1 MALWG
6 KTTNSESRPKFLP
19 VDSNASGSMGARENC
34 IAQPGGWAL
43 SAGLASSG
51 NDNTGAQ
58 PEILVC
64 IRGLGTTTLQ
74 GANVMSID
82 WTDGAYAD
90 AANFD
95 ITVTFDEK
103 VTVTSAALSA
113 NQTVT
118 NKAYILLGRVGETDM
133 TEDNTVA
140 CQYLSGTGTNQL
152 VFRGVLQAARA
163 GFLTFS
169 GYGFTPVTGAAK
181 TDHPAIVLNGTATIV
196 EEGGDA
202 ITKIR
207 QESGT
212 SISGDAGDGILMN
225 STAGAVATVN
235 GALSES
241 ATLVIDTVTGT
252 LAVGQVITVK
262 SASGTD
268 ITALGGETSISQD
281 NTLTITAVASQT
293 SVTLSEAITVANDV
307 VLLASTNGGSDLLGE
322 SIDFSLEG
330 FDGATDVPASTR
342 TGEDEVVGFALEGGD
357 GENDGD
363 KLILNA
369 TDGSAAN
376 ANEQLIVEDFSASQG
391 LYTQISEAT
400 GIIALEDDTGD
411 NIILDGGPDGAN
423 DVGSNLIQESGSLTT
438 ALVLTG
444 VTTT

>member
-103 VTVTSAALSA
+103 VTVTSATLSA

-118 NKAYILLGRVGETDM
+118 NKAYILLSRVGATDM
-133 TEDNTVA
+133 VQDNTIA
-140 CQYLSGTGTNQL
+140 AQYLSGSGTNQL
-152 VFRGVLQAARA
+152 VFRGKLQAAAA
-163 GFLTFS
+163 GFISFS
-169 GYGFTPVTGAAK
+169 GLGQDAGD
-181 TDHPAIVLNGTATIV
+181 DHVAIVLNGTATIL
-196 EEGGDA
+196 EEGGDN
-202 ITKIR
+202 ICKLR

-212 SISGDAGDGILMN
+212 AESSDVGMGGDGITLN
-225 STAGAVATVN
+225 STSGAVATVN
-235 GALSES
+235 GALDGST
-241 ATLVIDTVTGT
+241 TLVVDTVTGT
-252 LAVGQVITVK
+252 LAVGQVVIVK
-262 SASGTD
+262 DASASNISDASGNTD
-268 ITALGGETSISQD
+268 ISQD
-281 NTLTITAVASQT
+281 HTLTITAVASQT
-293 SVTLSEAITVANDV
+293 SVTVSEAITVANNV
-307 VLLASTNGGSDLLGE
+307 VLLALADAGDDMLTE
-322 SIDFSLEG
+322 SLEMKFEG
-330 FDGATDVPASTR
+330 VDNATDVTGLTR
-342 TGEDEVVGFALEGGD
+342 TGDDSEVVML
-357 GENDGD
+357 
-363 KLILNA
+363 
-369 TDGSAAN
+369 
-376 ANEQLIVEDFSASQG
+376 
-391 LYTQISEAT
+391 
-400 GIIALEDDTGD
+400 LEDASNDTGRD
-411 NIILDGGPDGAN
+411 TIILDGTNGSSAN
-423 DVGSNLIQESGSLTT
+423 ENDNILVEDKVSDIAMYSQVGTSTGT
-438 ALVLTG
+438 ANVLAG

>member
-19 VDSNASGSMGARENC
+19 VDSNAEGSSGARENC

-43 SAGLASSG
+43 SAGTASSG
-51 NDNTGAQ
+51 NDNKGAQ

-118 NKAYILLGRVGETDM
+118 NKAYILLSRVGATDM
-133 TEDNTVA
+133 VQDSTIA
-140 CQYLSGTGTNQL
+140 AQYLSGTGTNKL
-152 VFRGVLQAARA
+152 VFRGKLQAAAA
-163 GFLTFS
+163 GFISFS
-169 GYGFTPVTGAAK
+169 GLGQGAGD
-181 TDHPAIVLNGTATIV
+181 DHVAIVLDGTATIV
-196 EEGGDA
+196 EEGGDN
-202 ITKIR
+202 ICKLR

-212 SISGDAGDGILMN
+212 AESSDVGMGGDGIIMN
-225 STAGAVATVN
+225 STAGTVMTVN
-235 GALSES
+235 GALSE
-241 ATLVIDTVTGT
+241 ATTLVIDGVSGAT

-262 SASGTD
+262 SASGTNISD
-268 ITALGGETSISQD
+268 IAGDTGISQD

-293 SVTLSEAITVANDV
+293 SVTISESITVANDV
-307 VLLASTNGGSDLLGE
+307 VLLASTNGGSDLLTE
-322 SIDFSLEG
+322 SLEMKFEG
-330 FDGATDVPASTR
+330 VDNATDITGLTR
-342 TGEDEVVGFALEGGD
+342 TGADSEVVMILEDASQETGA
-357 GENDGD
+357 D
-363 KLILNA
+363 KIILNG
-369 TDGSAAN
+369 TDGSSTN
-376 ANEQLIVEDFSASQG
+376 ANDDILVEDKTSDIAMFSQ
-391 LYTQISEAT
+391 
-400 GIIALEDDTGD
+400 
-411 NIILDGGPDGAN
+411 
-423 DVGSNLIQESGSLTT
+423 VGSSSGT
-438 ALVLTG
+438 ANILAG

>member
-103 VTVTSAALSA
+103 VTVTSATLSA

-118 NKAYILLGRVGETDM
+118 NKAYILLSRVGATDM
-133 TEDNTVA
+133 VQDSTIA
-140 CQYLSGTGTNQL
+140 AQYLSGSGTNQL
-152 VFRGVLQAARA
+152 VFRGKLQAAAA
-163 GFLTFS
+163 GFISFS
-169 GYGFTPVTGAAK
+169 GLGQGAGD
-181 TDHPAIVLNGTATIV
+181 DHVAIVLDGTATIV
-196 EEGGDA
+196 EEGGDN
-202 ITKIR
+202 ICKLR

-212 SISGDAGDGILMN
+212 AESSDVGMGGDGIILN

-235 GALSES
+235 GALSE
-241 ATLVIDTVTGT
+241 ATTLVVDTVTGT
-252 LAVGQVITVK
+252 LAVGQVIVVK
-262 SASGTD
+262 DASGTNISD
-268 ITALGGETSISQD
+268 IAGDTGISQD

-293 SVTLSEAITVANDV
+293 SVTVSEAITVANNV
-307 VLLASTNGGSDLLGE
+307 VLLAMTNGGDDLLTE
-322 SIDFSLEG
+322 SLEMKFEG
-330 FDGATDVPASTR
+330 VDNATDITGLTR
-342 TGEDEVVGFALEGGD
+342 TGDDSEVVMQLED
-357 GENDGD
+357 
-363 KLILNA
+363 
-369 TDGSAAN
+369 
-376 ANEQLIVEDFSASQG
+376 ASQ
-391 LYTQISEAT
+391 ET
-400 GIIALEDDTGD
+400 GSDK
-411 NIILDGGPDGAN
+411 IILDGTDGSSTNAN
-423 DVGSNLIQESGSLTT
+423 DNILVEDKVSDIAMYSQVGSSTGT
-438 ALVLTG
+438 ANVLAG

>member
-51 NDNTGAQ
+51 NDNKGAQ

-103 VTVTSAALSA
+103 VTVTSATLSA

-118 NKAYILLGRVGETDM
+118 NKAYILLSRVGATDM
-133 TEDNTVA
+133 VQDNTIA
-140 CQYLSGTGTNQL
+140 AQYLSGSGTNQL
-152 VFRGVLQAARA
+152 VFRGKLQAAAA
-163 GFLTFS
+163 GFISFS
-169 GYGFTPVTGAAK
+169 GLGQGAGD
-181 TDHPAIVLNGTATIV
+181 DHVAIVLDGTATIV
-196 EEGGDA
+196 EEGGDN
-202 ITKIR
+202 ICKLR

-212 SISGDAGDGILMN
+212 AESSDVGMGGDGIILN

-235 GALSES
+235 GALSE
-241 ATLVIDTVTGT
+241 ATTLVVDTVTGT
-252 LAVGQVITVK
+252 LAVGQVIVVK
-262 SASGTD
+262 DASGTNISD
-268 ITALGGETSISQD
+268 IAGDTGISQD

-293 SVTLSEAITVANDV
+293 SVTVSEAITVANNV
-307 VLLASTNGGSDLLGE
+307 IILAMTNGGDDILTE
-322 SIDFSLEG
+322 SLEMKFEG
-330 FDGATDVPASTR
+330 VDNATDITGLTR
-342 TGEDEVVGFALEGGD
+342 TGDDSEVVMLLEDASNDTGRDTIVLD
-357 GENDGD
+357 G
-363 KLILNA
+363 
-369 TDGSAAN
+369 TDGSSTN
-376 ANEQLIVEDFSASQG
+376 ANDNILVEDKVSDIAMYSQ
-391 LYTQISEAT
+391 
-400 GIIALEDDTGD
+400 
-411 NIILDGGPDGAN
+411 
-423 DVGSNLIQESGSLTT
+423 VGSSTGT
-438 ALVLTG
+438 ANVLAG

>member
-51 NDNTGAQ
+51 NDNKGAQ

-118 NKAYILLGRVGETDM
+118 NKAYILLSRVGATDM
-133 TEDNTVA
+133 VQDNTIA
-140 CQYLSGTGTNQL
+140 AQYLSGSGTNQL
-152 VFRGVLQAARA
+152 VFRGKLQAAAA
-163 GFLTFS
+163 GFISFS
-169 GYGFTPVTGAAK
+169 GLGQGAGD
-181 TDHPAIVLNGTATIV
+181 DHVAIVLDGTATIV
-196 EEGGDA
+196 EEGGDN
-202 ITKIR
+202 ICKLR

-212 SISGDAGDGILMN
+212 AESSDVGMGGDGIILN

-235 GALSES
+235 GALSE
-241 ATLVIDTVTGT
+241 ATTLVVDTVTGT
-252 LAVGQVITVK
+252 LAVGQVIVVK
-262 SASGTD
+262 SASGTNISD
-268 ITALGGETSISQD
+268 IAGDTGISQD

-293 SVTLSEAITVANDV
+293 SVTVSEAITVADNV
-307 VLLASTNGGSDLLGE
+307 VLLAMTNGGDDLLTE
-322 SIDFSLEG
+322 SLEMKFEG
-330 FDGATDVPASTR
+330 VDNATDITGLTR
-342 TGEDEVVGFALEGGD
+342 TGDDSEVVMQLEDASQETGA
-357 GENDGD
+357 D
-363 KLILNA
+363 KIILNG
-369 TDGSAAN
+369 TDGSSTN
-376 ANEQLIVEDFSASQG
+376 ANDNILVEDKVSDIAMYSQ
-391 LYTQISEAT
+391 
-400 GIIALEDDTGD
+400 
-411 NIILDGGPDGAN
+411 
-423 DVGSNLIQESGSLTT
+423 VGSSTGT
-438 ALVLTG
+438 ANVLAG

>member
-103 VTVTSAALSA
+103 VTVTSATLSA

-118 NKAYILLGRVGETDM
+118 NKAYILLSRVGATDM
-133 TEDNTVA
+133 VQDNTIA
-140 CQYLSGTGTNQL
+140 AQYLSGSGTNQL
-152 VFRGVLQAARA
+152 VFRGKLQAAAA
-163 GFLTFS
+163 GFISFS
-169 GYGFTPVTGAAK
+169 GLGQDAGD
-181 TDHPAIVLNGTATIV
+181 DHVAIVLNGTATIV
-196 EEGGDA
+196 EEGGDN
-202 ITKIR
+202 ICKLR

-212 SISGDAGDGILMN
+212 AESSDVGMGGDGITLN
-225 STAGAVATVN
+225 STSGAVATVN
-235 GALSES
+235 GALDGST
-241 ATLVIDTVTGT
+241 TLVVDTVTGT
-252 LAVGQVITVK
+252 LAVGQKVIVK
-262 SASGTD
+262 DASASDISDAGGFTD
-268 ITALGGETSISQD
+268 ISQD
-281 NTLTITAVASQT
+281 HTLTITAVASQT
-293 SVTLSEAITVANDV
+293 SVTVSEAITVANNV
-307 VLLASTNGGSDLLGE
+307 VLLALADAGE
-322 SIDFSLEG
+322 DMLTESLEMKFEG
-330 FDGATDVPASTR
+330 VDNATDVTGLTR
-342 TGEDEVVGFALEGGD
+342 TGGDSEVVMILEDASQETGR
-357 GENDGD
+357 D
-363 KLILNA
+363 KLVMNG
-369 TDGSAAN
+369 TDSDSTN
-376 ANEQLIVEDFSASQG
+376 ANDDILVEDKTSDIAMFSQVGTSSGTAK
-391 LYTQISEAT
+391 
-400 GIIALEDDTGD
+400 
-411 NIILDGGPDGAN
+411 ILA
-423 DVGSNLIQESGSLTT
+423 
-438 ALVLTG
+438 G

>member
-43 SAGLASSG
+43 AAGLASSG

-64 IRGLGTTTLQ
+64 IRGLGTSILQ

-118 NKAYILLGRVGETDM
+118 NKAYILLSRVGATDM
-133 TEDNTVA
+133 VQDSTIA
-140 CQYLSGTGTNQL
+140 AQYLSGTGTNKL
-152 VFRGVLQAARA
+152 VFRGKLQAAAA
-163 GFLTFS
+163 GFISFS
-169 GYGFTPVTGAAK
+169 GLGQGAGD
-181 TDHPAIVLNGTATIV
+181 DHVAIVLDGTATIV
-196 EEGGDA
+196 EEGGDN
-202 ITKIR
+202 ICKLR

-212 SISGDAGDGILMN
+212 AESSDVGMGGDGIILN

-235 GALSES
+235 GALSE
-241 ATLVIDTVTGT
+241 ATTLVVDTVTGT
-252 LAVGQVITVK
+252 LAVGQVIVVK
-262 SASGTD
+262 SASGTNISD
-268 ITALGGETSISQD
+268 IAGDTGISQD

-293 SVTLSEAITVANDV
+293 SVTVSEAITVADNV
-307 VLLASTNGGSDLLGE
+307 VLLAMTNGGDDLLTE
-322 SIDFSLEG
+322 SLEMKFEG
-330 FDGATDVPASTR
+330 VDNATDITGLTR
-342 TGEDEVVGFALEGGD
+342 TGDDSEVVMQLEDASQETGA
-357 GENDGD
+357 D
-363 KLILNA
+363 KIILNG
-369 TDGSAAN
+369 TDGSSTN
-376 ANEQLIVEDFSASQG
+376 ANDNILVEDKVSDIAMYSQ
-391 LYTQISEAT
+391 
-400 GIIALEDDTGD
+400 
-411 NIILDGGPDGAN
+411 
-423 DVGSNLIQESGSLTT
+423 VGSSTGT
-438 ALVLTG
+438 ANVLAG

>member
-82 WTDGAYAD
+82 WTDAAYAD

-118 NKAYILLGRVGETDM
+118 NKAYILLSRVGATDM
-133 TEDNTVA
+133 VQDSTIA
-140 CQYLSGTGTNQL
+140 AQYLSGTGTNQL
-152 VFRGVLQAARA
+152 VFRGKLQAAAA
-163 GFLTFS
+163 GFISFS
-169 GYGFTPVTGAAK
+169 GLGQGAGD
-181 TDHPAIVLNGTATIV
+181 DHVAIVLDGTATIV
-196 EEGGDA
+196 EEGGDN
-202 ITKIR
+202 ICKLR

-212 SISGDAGDGILMN
+212 AESADDGQGGDGIIMN

-235 GALSES
+235 GALSE
-241 ATLVIDTVTGT
+241 ATTLVVDTVTGT
-252 LAVGQVITVK
+252 LAVGQVIVVK
-262 SASGTD
+262 SATGTNISD
-268 ITALGGETSISQD
+268 VAGDTGISQD

-293 SVTLSEAITVANDV
+293 SVTVSEAITVANNIV
-307 VLLASTNGGSDLLGE
+307 ILAMTNGGSDLLTE
-322 SIDFSLEG
+322 SLEMKFEG
-330 FDGATDVPASTR
+330 VNGETDVTGLTR
-342 TGEDEVVGFALEGGD
+342 TGDDSEVVMILEDASNETGRDKLVMNGT
-357 GENDGD
+357 DGD
-363 KLILNA
+363 
-369 TDGSAAN
+369 SAN
-376 ANEQLIVEDFSASQG
+376 ANDDILVEDKTSNIAMFSQVGTASG
-391 LYTQISEAT
+391 TS
-400 GIIALEDDTGD
+400 D
-411 NIILDGGPDGAN
+411 IL
-423 DVGSNLIQESGSLTT
+423 S
-438 ALVLTG
+438 G

>member
-34 IAQPGGWAL
+34 MAQPGGWAL
-43 SAGLASSG
+43 AAGLAASG

-103 VTVTSAALSA
+103 VTVTSATLSA

-118 NKAYILLGRVGETDM
+118 NKAYILLSRVGATDM
-133 TEDNTVA
+133 VQDNTIA
-140 CQYLSGTGTNQL
+140 AQYLSGSGTNQL
-152 VFRGVLQAARA
+152 VFRGKLQAAAA
-163 GFLTFS
+163 GFISFS
-169 GYGFTPVTGAAK
+169 GLGQGAGD
-181 TDHPAIVLNGTATIV
+181 DHVAIVLDGTATIV
-196 EEGGDA
+196 EEGGDN
-202 ITKIR
+202 ICKLR

-212 SISGDAGDGILMN
+212 AESSDVGMGGDGIILN

-241 ATLVIDTVTGT
+241 TTLVVDTVTGT
-252 LAVGQVITVK
+252 LAVGQVIVVK
-262 SASGTD
+262 DASGTNISD
-268 ITALGGETSISQD
+268 IAGDTGISQD

-293 SVTLSEAITVANDV
+293 SVTVSEAITVANNV
-307 VLLASTNGGSDLLGE
+307 IILAMTNGGDDILTE
-322 SIDFSLEG
+322 SLEMKFEG
-330 FDGATDVPASTR
+330 VDNATDITGLTR
-342 TGEDEVVGFALEGGD
+342 TGDDSEVVMQLED
-357 GENDGD
+357 
-363 KLILNA
+363 
-369 TDGSAAN
+369 
-376 ANEQLIVEDFSASQG
+376 ASQ
-391 LYTQISEAT
+391 ET
-400 GIIALEDDTGD
+400 GSDK
-411 NIILDGGPDGAN
+411 IILDGTDGSSTNAN
-423 DVGSNLIQESGSLTT
+423 DNILVEDKVSDIAMYSQVGSSTGT
-438 ALVLTG
+438 ANVLAG